1 MKRPVFIKLTSI
13 MVLAHCIA
21 CTTAIAQ
28 ITIWINTGEWMQSAD
43 TMPALRFNST
53 AVFDTVN
60 TFFNAPENAG
70 WELTV
75 INTDSVAH
83 NFTINT
89 SQTFTENI
97 PAGEEVTFEVP
108 ALLFGTYRYYSSDER
123 GEVLGLSGLIKVGI
137 DSDLQFH
144 WNLADWMPS
153 RMDSAQAGTP
163 IDWDSGYIPK
173 YFSINS
179 HTYPNT
185 ANDPLGTVTMNLGD
199 TCLISIV
206 NGGFMEHVL
215 HFHGFHVEILSAT
228 VQTSRVGWTKDTL
241 PIHKGEGLTLLLVAA
256 QAGVYPVHNHNLVA
270 VTNAGF
276 YPGGMLTMITVQP

>member
-1 MKRPVFIKLTSI
+1 MFCLTSST
-13 MVLAHCIA
+13 V
-21 CTTAIAQ
+21 TGQ
-28 ITIWINTGEWMQSAD
+28 NTIWINTGEWMQSAD

-60 TFFNAPENAG
+60 TFFNAPENEA

-75 INTDSVAH
+75 INTDSVEH

-89 SQTFTENI
+89 SEIFSENL
-97 PAGEEVTFEVP
+97 PAGEEVIFEIP
-108 ALLFGTYRYYSSDER
+108 AMPFGTYRYYSSDER
-123 GEVLGLSGLIKVGI
+123 GGVLGLSGLIKAGI
-137 DSDLQFH
+137 DTELQFH
-144 WNLADWMPS
+144 WNLNDWMPS
-153 RMDSAQAGTP
+153 RMDSAEALSA

-185 ANDPLGTVTMNLGD
+185 ANDPLGTVTLNLGD
-199 TCLISIV
+199 SCVISIT

-228 VQTSRVGWTKDTL
+228 VQTSRVGWIKDTL
-241 PIHKGEGLTLLLVAA
+241 PVHKGEGLTLLLVAE
-256 QAGVYPVHNHNLVA
+256 QAGIYPVHNHNLVA

>member
-1 MKRPVFIKLTSI
+1 MNSIKLNI
-13 MVLAHCIA
+13 LA
-21 CTTAIAQ
+21 TAIFCLTTGSTIAQ
-28 ITIWINTGEWMQSAD
+28 DTIWINSGEWMQSAD
-43 TMPALRFNST
+43 TMPALRFNAS

-60 TFFNAPENAG
+60 TSFNIQENNTWA
-70 WELTV
+70 LTV

-83 NFTINT
+83 TFTITT
-89 SQTFTENI
+89 SVIFTENI

-108 ALLFGTYRYYSSDER
+108 ALPFGTYRYYSSDER

-137 DSDLQFH
+137 NSDLQFH

-153 RMDSAQAGTP
+153 RMDSAAAGNP
-163 IDWDSGYIPK
+163 VDWNSGYIPR

-199 TCLISIV
+199 TCIISIV

-215 HFHGFHVEILSAT
+215 HFHGFHVEILAAT
-228 VQTSRVGWTKDTL
+228 VQTSRVGWIKDTH
-241 PIHKGEGLTLLLVAA
+241 PINKGEGLTLQLVAA
-256 QAGVYPVHNHNLVA
+256 QTGVYPVHNHNLVA
-270 VTNAGF
+270 VTTAGF